1 MIWLWV
7 IGYILLC
14 IVNLFLWMLFIRLED
29 GCIDFDDGECI
40 SALVLLFVATPIS
53 FPILICIGSVKYG
66 GKLMLKLVEIIAER
80 IEDKDEESDS

>member
-29 GCIDFDDGECI
+29 GWIDFDDGECI
-40 SALVLLFVATPIS
+40 SALVLLFLATPIS
-53 FPILICIGSVKYG
+53 FLLLVVRVLIKYG
-66 GKLMLKLVEIIAER
+66 GKLLYNLVEIMAER
-80 IEDKDEESDS
+80 IEGTDEESDS